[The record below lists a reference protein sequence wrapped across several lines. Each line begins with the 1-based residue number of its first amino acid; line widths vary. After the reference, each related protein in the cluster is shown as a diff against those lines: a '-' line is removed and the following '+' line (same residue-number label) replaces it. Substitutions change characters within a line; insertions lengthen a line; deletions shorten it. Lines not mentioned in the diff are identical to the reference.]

1 MSHITLKSFTV
12 HNGHFQAILETR
24 KMFRKHKIVAAGKF
38 MAGPCITNFG
48 YVSDI
53 PVDGEAVKKA
63 VKDGWRVFYNV

>member
-12 HNGHFQAILETR
+12 HDGQFHATLETR

-38 MAGPCITNFG
+38 MAGPCITSFG
-48 YVSDI
+48 YVADI